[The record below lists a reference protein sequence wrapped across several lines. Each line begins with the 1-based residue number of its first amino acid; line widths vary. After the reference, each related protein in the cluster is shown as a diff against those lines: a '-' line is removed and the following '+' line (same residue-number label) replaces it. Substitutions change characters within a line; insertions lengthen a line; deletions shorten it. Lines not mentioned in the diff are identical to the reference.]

1 MGGSGGLRGGG
12 GGGLGGSG
20 GVIIVVDAM
29 TADGGIAGGGGG
41 VGGSGGGCESGVT
54 ADDDAPRLRRSCWR
68 CAYEHTEPNLQF
80 APFLHICMRNTSG

>member
-29 TADGGIAGGGGG
+29 TADGIVGGGGG

-68 CAYEHTEPNLQF
+68 CAYEHTEPYSQLE
-80 APFLHICMRNTSG
+80 FLHICMRNTSG